1 MSAVSP
7 PIQAVIDL
15 FEGPLS
21 GVRFGDV
28 DGAALR
34 RLAEEAEA
42 ARGVLEAQQATLN
55 ALRQAMTERQEQLL
69 AQAQRALAHA
79 RIYAENDESLTA
91 QLATIHLPRAPKRP
105 KAEAT
110 AEGNSA
116 AATAPAVSV
125 KSEGSTR
132 RVDVEA
138 SPNLEDAE
146 SNDASTPAA
155 SRRGKRRQATRVL
168 TPDDGAMESSA

>member
-7 PIQAVIDL
+7 SIQAVIDL

-42 ARGVLEAQQATLN
+42 ARGVLEAHQATLN
-55 ALRQAMTERQEQLL
+55 ALRHAMTERQEQLV
-69 AQAQRALAHA
+69 AQAQRALAYA

-110 AEGNSA
+110 AETNG
-116 AATAPAVSV
+116 AATAPAVPV
-125 KSEGSTR
+125 RSEGSTR

-138 SPNLEDAE
+138 SPSSEDAE
-146 SNDASTPAA
+146 SNDASTPGP